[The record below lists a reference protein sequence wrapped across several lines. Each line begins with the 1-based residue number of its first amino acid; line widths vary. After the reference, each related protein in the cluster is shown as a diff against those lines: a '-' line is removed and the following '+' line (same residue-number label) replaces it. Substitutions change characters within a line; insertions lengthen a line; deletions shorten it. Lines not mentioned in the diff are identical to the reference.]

1 MGCVQCFAWRCC
13 GSAEVAVLDLDVC
26 VRERVR
32 RRTCCLVPVVT
43 VVHRLRVFDHR
54 SRAR

>member
-1 MGCVQCFAWRCC
+1 MGCVQCFVWQCC